1 MSKRCRND
9 ETKYWPPSKRLRIGE
24 LAANADRLSILSDEI
39 ILYIFSFLPIPSLIV
54 CQRYSIIS
62 SRYCFVINSF
72 CRLSRRFY
80 DLAGDSELWK
90 RLYYSRW
97 VLPRTHRLPLSK
109 RSTVCSSTFGYS
121 PMVSKWLGHGHL
133 AQEGQATNW
142 KKKYRL
148 RHNWSRGICRVSE
161 IEVAEPP
168 QPSMLVTLY
177 AGVVLTADAE
187 NGLRAWSAKNPKL
200 CLAGISFYLGA
211 VPTALSSSS
220 SCCSGI
226 IPIAVGFEN
235 GQYKI
240 YDLDISASHF
250 TVRCSSTASTDGAI
264 TAVASSPPYLLVLT
278 NHKVLSLYE
287 LPAPG
292 MKTKSDSLT
301 PLPRLLAS
309 FEANNI
315 FSPLCLSIR
324 ASAAEIVASIA
335 YSFCRI
341 GGGWSLGIQELRL
354 SEDGGHL
361 GSRLATPV
369 DCQYGKH
376 HDQMQVGS
384 VRSKSMAKKMN
395 TPDHRCPTMLAA
407 PPIQHHEPPTSLSYS
422 HPYLLT
428 SHGDNTL
435 TMYAVVSTS
444 DQLVIKGARRLWGH
458 TSSVVNVQ
466 VSDRGKAVSLSSC
479 GGELRIWEL
488 ETMLS
493 CPPSSTRA
501 LKSEHSIQVSPEN
514 QRRKSDERRSLA
526 EALGRCR
533 RSKLED
539 DGSRRARMRGLIG
552 FDEEQVVVLHERGAG
567 IQSLEYYDFT

>member
-1 MSKRCRND
+1 MSKRCRNN
-9 ETKYWPPSKRLRIGE
+9 EIKNWPSSKRLRVGE
-24 LAANADRLSILSDEI
+24 PARHGGDRLSTLSDEI

-54 CQRYSIIS
+54 CQR
-62 SRYCFVINSF
+62 
-72 CRLSRRFY
+72 LSRRFH

-109 RSTVCSSTFGYS
+109 RSTVCSNAFSYS
-121 PMVSKWLGHGHL
+121 PRVSKWLGHGHL

-177 AGVVLTADAE
+177 AGIVLTVDGE
-187 NGLRAWSAKNPKL
+187 NGLRGWSAKNPKL
-200 CLAGISFYLGA
+200 CLARVSFSSGA

-220 SCCSGI
+220 GCCPGI
-226 IPIAVGFEN
+226 IPIVVGFED

-240 YDLDISASHF
+240 YDLDVSTSHF
-250 TVRCSSTASTDGAI
+250 TLRCSHTASADGAI

-292 MKTKSDSLT
+292 MNANSDSST
-301 PLPRLLAS
+301 PLPRFLAS
-309 FEANNI
+309 LEANNI

-324 ASAAEIVASIA
+324 VSTAEIVASIA

-341 GGGWSLGIQELRL
+341 GGGWSLGIQELHL
-354 SEDGGHL
+354 SQDGEHL
-361 GSRLATPV
+361 GSRLATTV
-369 DCQYGKH
+369 DCQYGKD
-376 HDQMQVGS
+376 HDQMQLGS
-384 VRSKSMAKKMN
+384 VRTKNMAKRTN
-395 TPDHRCPTMLAA
+395 ITDDRYATMLAA
-407 PPIQHHEPPTSLSYS
+407 PLIQHHEPPTSLSYS

-466 VSDRGKAVSLSSC
+466 VSDRGKAVSMSSC

-526 EALGRCR
+526 DALVRCR
-533 RSKLED
+533 RSKPEG
-539 DGSRRARMRGLIG
+539 DGGKKARMRGLIG
-552 FDEEQVVVLHERGAG
+552 FDEEQVVVLHEKGAG
-567 IQSLEYYDFT
+567 IQLLEYYDFT